1 MKDFFLAQIDAYERG
16 NTSIKLKQKHN
27 LFYTNNRYT
36 RTLDHN
42 QNLR

>member
-16 NTSIKLKQKHN
+16 NTIIKLKQKHN

-36 RTLDHN
+36 LDHN